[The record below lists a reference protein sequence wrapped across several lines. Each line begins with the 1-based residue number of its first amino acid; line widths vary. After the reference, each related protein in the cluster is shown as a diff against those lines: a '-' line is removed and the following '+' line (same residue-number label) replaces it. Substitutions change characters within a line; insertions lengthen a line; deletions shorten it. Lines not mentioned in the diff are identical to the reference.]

1 MTKGQNVELSL
12 AERSRLTFRYDTLR
26 QTFQGILE
34 AGFKTYVLL
43 IAIRVFHMNA
53 FEKSLISS
61 AGFAGL
67 LLAPIVMKWMA
78 RTSWT
83 SMQAAS
89 GYFFIVAVCFLAAA
103 ITKQSG
109 TYLALIVTARFIY
122 KQQIPVMIDV
132 YGHNYAPHERG
143 AKLGFS
149 MFFLATTSVI
159 FSLFSG
165 KWLDAHLEAYR
176 WILCLIALSALGS
189 AISFLK
195 IPSKK
200 IPTDSKRSTWA
211 NFSLLWKDKLFSG
224 IILIWALEGIAN
236 QMTIPLRV
244 EYVAN
249 GRYGLSLSNHWVML
263 LTCVVP
269 SLFRIL
275 SSRLWGKIFDR
286 GPCVHMKLWINM
298 ILLLGILF
306 YFLASSLLG
315 ILLGSCFI
323 GIAYG
328 GGVIA
333 WSLWVTKIA
342 PEDKCCDYMSISAS
356 EFGLRSFL
364 SPFIGYALLTWT
376 QSLHC
381 VVAIAA
387 TLILLSSVGFWLIRK
402 HERLRQT

>member
-1 MTKGQNVELSL
+1 MEKEHSAELSP

-26 QTFQGILE
+26 QIFQGILE
-34 AGFKTYVLL
+34 TGFKTYVLL

-78 RTSWT
+78 HTAWT

-89 GYFFIVAVCFLAAA
+89 CYFFIVAACFLAAA
-103 ITKQSG
+103 MTEHAG
-109 TYLALIVTARFIY
+109 TYLILIVSARFIY

-143 AKLGFS
+143 SKLGFS

-176 WILCLIALSALGS
+176 WILFVIALSALGS

-195 IPSKK
+195 IPSRK
-200 IPTDSKRSTWA
+200 ILSNPKQRAWA

-249 GRYGLSLSNHWVML
+249 ERYGLSLSNHWVML
-263 LTCVVP
+263 LTCVGP

-275 SSRLWGKIFDR
+275 SSRMWGKIFDR
-286 GPCVHMKLWINM
+286 VPFVYMKLWINM
-298 ILLLGILF
+298 ILFFGILCYFIPSSPLGI
-306 YFLASSLLG
+306 G
-315 ILLGSCFI
+315 IGSCLI

-364 SPFIGYALLTWT
+364 SPFMGYALLTWT

-387 TLILLSSVGFWLIRK
+387 IMILLSSLGFWLIRK
-402 HERLRQT
+402 HERLRSS